1 MAILLE
7 SLVASAGRWR
17 ELRKGWPEEDT
28 RSILISQSLIIILAC
43 IPREGVGP
51 RHLTYLILFS
61 SVNGLR
67 KRVFSP
73 FHRAEN

>member
-17 ELRKGWPEEDT
+17 ELRKGWPGEDT
-28 RSILISQSLIIILAC
+28 RSILISQSLPFLAC